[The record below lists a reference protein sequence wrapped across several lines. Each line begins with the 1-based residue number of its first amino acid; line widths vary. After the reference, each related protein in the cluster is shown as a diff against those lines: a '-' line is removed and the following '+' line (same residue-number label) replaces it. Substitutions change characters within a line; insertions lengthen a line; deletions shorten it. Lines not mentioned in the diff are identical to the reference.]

1 MKPLDEQRDKSEDK
15 EIKELSAEDAIF
27 RDTLS
32 RLTLKQSISISRSLN
47 LGQEKFASFSLRF
60 RVRFHSAGLSAR
72 NRHHGSYV

>member
-47 LGQEKFASFSLRF
+47 LGQEKSAHFSLRF
-60 RVRFHSAGLSAR
+60 RVRFHS
-72 NRHHGSYV
+72 